1 MSEVKPP
8 PAEKP
13 AGTRQ
18 YKSPRRQAQA
28 QATRDAVIA
37 AAQARFAELGYAGTT
52 LDAVAADAQVS
63 AATVYATFGSK
74 RALLEAAVDQAIV
87 GDSQEL
93 ALADRPWVADLR
105 ALDDPKERLRVLYA
119 ALREVY
125 ERTAAFDRVVEDAAR
140 TDPELASLLVEH
152 RRRQYEDTERLR
164 DAIVDGRVFATLDE
178 RQDVEALWAIGGQSV
193 YRLLTEGRGWAP
205 ETWEKL
211 MCELT
216 GRLLE
221 TRAEA

>member
-8 PAEKP
+8 SAAKTE
-13 AGTRQ
+13 GTRQ
-18 YKSPRRQAQA
+18 YRSPRREAQA

-37 AAQARFAELGYAGTT
+37 AAQARFAEVGYAGTT
-52 LDAVAADAQVS
+52 VDAVAADAQVS

-105 ALDDPKERLRVLYA
+105 ALDDPKERLRVLYR

-125 ERTAAFDRVVEDAAR
+125 ERTAAFDQVVEDAAR
-140 TDPELASLLVEH
+140 TDPELATLLVEH

-164 DAIVDGRVFATLDE
+164 DAIVDGRVFGTLDA

-193 YRLLTEGRGWAP
+193 YRLLTDGRGWAP
-205 ETWEKL
+205 ETWERW

-216 GRLLE
+216 GRLLD
-221 TRAEA
+221 TRADG

>member
-8 PAEKP
+8 PPDKP
-13 AGTRQ
+13 SATRQ
-18 YKSPRRQAQA
+18 YRSPRRAAQA
-28 QATRDAVIA
+28 RATRDAVIT
-37 AAQARFAELGYAGTT
+37 AAQARFAEVGYAGTT
-52 LDAVAADAQVS
+52 VDAVAADAEVS

-87 GDSQEL
+87 GDDQAL
-93 ALADRPWVADLR
+93 ALADRPWVAELR
-105 ALDDPKERLRVLYA
+105 ALDDPKERLAVLYR

-140 TDPELASLLVEH
+140 TDAELASLLVEH

-164 DAIVDGRVFATLDE
+164 DAIVDGRVFETLDP
-178 RQDVEALWAIGGQSV
+178 RQDVEALWAIGGQAV
-193 YRLLTEGRGWAP
+193 YRLLTEGRGWSP

>member
-8 PAEKP
+8 SAAKTEGP
-13 AGTRQ
+13 RQ
-18 YKSPRRQAQA
+18 YRSPRREAQA

-37 AAQARFAELGYAGTT
+37 AAQARFAEVGYAGTT
-52 LDAVAADAQVS
+52 VDAVAADAQVS

-87 GDSQEL
+87 GDSDEL

-105 ALDDPKERLRVLYA
+105 TLDDPKERLRVLYA